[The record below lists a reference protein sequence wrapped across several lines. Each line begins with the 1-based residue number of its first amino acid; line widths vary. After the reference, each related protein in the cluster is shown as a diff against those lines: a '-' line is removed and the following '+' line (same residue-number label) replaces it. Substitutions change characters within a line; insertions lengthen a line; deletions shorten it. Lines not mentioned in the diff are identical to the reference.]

1 MGSQAGDDM
10 GVLRQSGEGRDIESA
25 HLCGVY
31 VLAIRETGNDG
42 FAGWAHVGH
51 GGSGHK
57 RMPCCARVQDGP
69 CPYDIHVN
77 IDSP

>member
-1 MGSQAGDDM
+1 M
-10 GVLRQSGEGRDIESA
+10 ESA
-25 HLCGVY
+25 RVHGVY
-31 VLAIRETGNDG
+31 VLAIREPGNDG

-57 RMPCCARVQDGP
+57 KMTCCARVQDGP
-69 CPYDIHVN
+69 CPHGIHVN